1 MMIPF
6 SALTIV
12 GLMKFLIM
20 AAIVILAI
28 IFLIKGI
35 KYLNRWEEQDVRQNC
50 QRAQD
55 TIDEIERELNDRKKD
70 W

>member
-35 KYLNRWEEQDVRQNC
+35 KYLNRREEQDVRQNC
-50 QRAQD
+50 QRAQY

-70 W
+70 